1 MRRAIIFLALMAA
14 LAVLSACDNGAVTA
28 SDSRNMVAGPFDNFN
43 LEPLA
48 ADPDK
53 YIGSLINLTGRVIDR
68 PSSVDGG
75 AWRLQVQ
82 ADPDESET
90 RFYVVVSADRLDIGA
105 DDFVSF
111 GGTLEVDPEKNRL
124 EDAGEELPFISADD
138 FQQIP
143 SQNILDPTNKLLE
156 PNVSESQFNVT
167 VTVEKI
173 EFAERETRVYMRID
187 NGTEQTVR
195 LNDGRMK
202 LSQGPKES
210 GLQPDPAPDYDRLPA
225 DLPTEM
231 SATGI
236 LTFPPAS
243 YEEGSLRLTIGASTD
258 DYTLRFE
265 PFELAVV
272 WTPSAE

>member
-1 MRRAIIFLALMAA
+1 MRRTAVFLALIAA
-14 LAVLSACDNGAVTA
+14 LAVLSACANGAVTA
-28 SDSRNMVAGPFDNFN
+28 SDSNNKVAGPFNNFN

-48 ADPDK
+48 TNSDQ
-53 YIGSLINLTGRVIDR
+53 YIGSEISLTGRVIDR

-90 RFYVVVSADRLDIGA
+90 RFFVVVTADRLDISA
-105 DDFVSF
+105 DDFVRF
-111 GGTLEVDPEKNRL
+111 DGTIEVDPEKNRL
-124 EDAGEELPFISADD
+124 EDAGEDLPFISADD

-143 SQNILDPTNKLLE
+143 SHDVLAPTSQLLE
-156 PNVSESQFNVT
+156 PKVSESQFNVT

-173 EFAERETRVYMRID
+173 EFAEKETRVYMRID

-202 LSQGPKES
+202 LSQGPGES
-210 GLQPDPAPDYDRLPA
+210 DLQPDPAPDYDRLPS
-225 DLPTEM
+225 DLPTGM
-231 SATGI
+231 SATGV

-243 YEEGSLRLTIGASTD
+243 YEVGSLRLTIGASTD

-272 WTPSAE
+272 WTPPAE

>member
-1 MRRAIIFLALMAA
+1 MPVLPTLSGDRFDHLDSLRSEGLARKREHSTLTMPSLLPFEGRAVNTALD
-14 LAVLSACDNGAVTA
+14 VPYNS
-28 SDSRNMVAGPFDNFN
+28 
-43 LEPLA
+43 LA
-48 ADPDK
+48 AEGVNNLASRIMSVVFPLNGQSIFEVLVEAPFKPEGKDDTELNAVF
-53 YIGSLINLTGRVIDR
+53 GSFEE
-68 PSSVDGG
+68 SVMD
-75 AWRLQVQ
+75 
-82 ADPDESET
+82 
-90 RFYVVVSADRLDIGA
+90 
-105 DDFVSF
+105 
-111 GGTLEVDPEKNRL
+111 TL
-124 EDAGEELPFISADD
+124 A
-138 FQQIP
+138 
-143 SQNILDPTNKLLE
+143 PTNMLLE

-173 EFAERETRVYMRID
+173 EFAETETRVYMRID

-243 YEEGSLRLTIGASTD
+243 YEEGSLKLTIGASTD
-258 DYTLRFE
+258 DYALRFE